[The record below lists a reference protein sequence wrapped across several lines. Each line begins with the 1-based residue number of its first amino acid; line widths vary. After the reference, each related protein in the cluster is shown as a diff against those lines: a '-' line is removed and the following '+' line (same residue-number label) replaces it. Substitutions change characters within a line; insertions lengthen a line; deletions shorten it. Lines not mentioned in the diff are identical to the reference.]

1 MSTARASYVARV
13 AGRRDVGGGMTLF
26 ALDVPSALRESYVRP
41 GQYAHLTRVGEAGYF
56 VLGSREKRSPWE
68 IVLRRGGAVADVLL
82 ASPVGLD
89 IAATKAIGSGF
100 PIDDARGHD
109 VVMLVTAGAIA
120 AARAV
125 VGRRI
130 EDGDGPKTRLVIGAR
145 ALHTVPFEDELEAIR
160 AAGVAVRIV
169 LSGEGST
176 DPPQAGRRE
185 HQTGPRYVQHLLD
198 REWTPDAWVFVAGS
212 DAMVRDVKST
222 AHDLGALPE
231 RVISNT

>member
-1 MSTARASYVARV
+1 MSTAPRASYVAHV

-89 IAATKAIGSGF
+89 IAASKAIGSGF
-100 PIDDARGHD
+100 PVDDARGHH

-145 ALHTVPFEDELEAIR
+145 ALHTIPFEDELEAIR

-169 LSGEGST
+169 LSGEGPP
-176 DPPQAGRRE
+176 DPRLDHG
-185 HQTGPRYVQHLLD
+185 YVQHLLD
-198 REWTPDAWVFVAGS
+198 RVWTPDAWVFVAGS

-222 AHDLGALPE
+222 AHNLGALPE
-231 RVISNT
+231 RVVSNI

>member
-1 MSTARASYVARV
+1 M
-13 AGRRDVGGGMTLF
+13 
-26 ALDVPSALRESYVRP
+26 
-41 GQYAHLTRVGEAGYF
+41 RVGEAGYF

-68 IVLRRGGAVADVLL
+68 IVLRRGGGVADLLL
-82 ASPVGLD
+82 ASPIGLE

-100 PIDDARGHD
+100 PVDDARGHD

-145 ALHTVPFEDELEAIR
+145 ALHTVPFEDELD
-160 AAGVAVRIV
+160 AARVAGASVRIV
-169 LSGEGST
+169 LSGDGA
-176 DPPQAGRRE
+176 PPHLDRG
-185 HQTGPRYVQHLLD
+185 YVQHVLE

-212 DAMVRDVKST
+212 DAMVRDVKAT
-222 AHDLGALPE
+222 AGTLGALPE
-231 RVISNT
+231 RVVSNI